1 MPEILLVGLMVLV
14 AFAGAFAL
22 AEWGASH
29 WVRSRLQRQ
38 QAADGETA
46 SGPEGPDREQ
56 GDPAAHRQAAVR

>member
-38 QAADGETA
+38 QAVDGETA
-46 SGPEGPDREQ
+46 AAPDAPDRER
-56 GDPAAHRQAAVR
+56 GDPAVRRQAVVR

>member
-29 WVRSRLQRQ
+29 WVR
-38 QAADGETA
+38 
-46 SGPEGPDREQ
+46 
-56 GDPAAHRQAAVR
+56 

>member
-14 AFAGAFAL
+14 AFVGAFAL

-46 SGPEGPDREQ
+46 AGPDGPDRER
-56 GDPAAHRQAAVR
+56 GDRAARRQASAR